1 MSEHQPSAP
10 LVLEKGFLERFVAGY
25 FKDREQYL
33 SLLENHGS
41 PLWVLEPSVLKAK
54 ARRFSQA
61 FSAYFDQTS
70 YYFAVKSNNR
80 PEVSATLLES
90 GFGLDVS
97 SGIELRTALNLNA
110 RDIIFS
116 GPGKTQEELTLALQH
131 RDRVT
136 LLLDSFGELDRLSA
150 LVSGPEPAPPVRVGI
165 RLTTNPKGLW
175 RKFGIVPEMLP
186 ELWTKMAPLPHIRFS
201 GLQFHSSWNLTPE
214 RQVEFIRLLGQTLAR
229 MPLDFNRKI
238 EFIDIGGGYWP
249 EEGEWLHSPETPE
262 GASPQG
268 NSTPWDRVRPHYRIP
283 GTPIETFAKAI
294 SHAVQTHLF
303 PFVTCRICFE
313 PGRWICHS
321 AMHLLLSVTDKKS
334 HDDKDN
340 HDLVITD
347 AGTNVI
353 GWERFETDYFPVL
366 NLSRPGL
373 LERPCPILGSLCTPH
388 DVFGYAYFGQGIEPG
403 DCLMIPCQGAY
414 TYSLGQNFIKG
425 LPGFVKL

>member
-1 MSEHQPSAP
+1 MPEHQPSGP
-10 LVLEKGFLERFVAGY
+10 LILEKKILERFVAGY

-41 PLWVLEPSVLKAK
+41 PLWVLDTSVLKAK
-54 ARRFSQA
+54 ALRFSQA
-61 FSAYFDQTS
+61 FNAYFDKTS
-70 YYFAVKSNNR
+70 YYFAMKSNNR

-110 RDIIFS
+110 GDIIFS
-116 GPGKTQEELTLALQH
+116 GPGKTHEELNLALQH

-136 LLLDSFGELDRLSA
+136 LLLDSVGELDRLSA
-150 LVSGPEPAPPVRVGI
+150 LVSGQEPASPVRAGI

-175 RKFGIVPEMLP
+175 RKFGITLDMLP
-186 ELWTKMAPLPHIRFS
+186 EFWKKLAALPHIRFA

-229 MPLDFNRKI
+229 MPREFNQSI
-238 EFIDIGGGYWP
+238 EFMDIGGGYWP

-262 GASPQG
+262 GDSPQE
-268 NSTPWDRVRPHYRIP
+268 NSIPWDRVRPHYRIP
-283 GTPIETFAKAI
+283 GTPIETFAKAL
-294 SHAVQTHLF
+294 SHAVQTHIF
-303 PFVTCRICFE
+303 PHVNCRICFE

-321 AMHLLLSVTDKKS
+321 AMHFLLSVTDKKG
-334 HDDKDN
+334 

-373 LERPCPILGSLCTPH
+373 VEKPCHILGSLCTPH
-388 DVFGYAYFGQGIEPG
+388 DVFGYAYFGGDIETG

-425 LPGFVKL
+425 LPRVVSL

>member
-1 MSEHQPSAP
+1 MPEQQPAT
-10 LVLEKGFLERFVAGY
+10 VLEKERLHRFVAAY
-25 FKDREQYL
+25 FKDRERYL
-33 SLLENHGS
+33 SLLKNHGS
-41 PLWVLEPSVLKAK
+41 PLWVLDPSVLKDR
-54 ARRFSQA
+54 ARRFSEA
-61 FSAYFDQTS
+61 FNACFDKTS
-70 YYFAVKSNNR
+70 YYFAMKSNNR
-80 PEVSATLLES
+80 PEVSAALLES

-97 SGIELRTALNLNA
+97 SGIELKTALNLKA
-110 RDIIFS
+110 EKIIFS
-116 GPGKTQEELTLALQH
+116 GPGKTQEELSLALQH

-150 LVSGPEPAPPVRVGI
+150 LVSGSDQTSPVRVGI

-186 ELWTKMAPLPHIRFS
+186 EFWKRIAPLTHIRFA

-229 MPLDFNRKI
+229 MPRDFNSRI

-249 EEGEWLHSPETPE
+249 EEGEWLHFPETPE
-262 GASPQG
+262 GASPQET
-268 NSTPWDRVRPHYRIP
+268 SIPWDRVRPHYRIP
-283 GTPIETFAKAI
+283 GTPIESFAKEI
-294 SHAVQTHLF
+294 SLAVQTHIF
-303 PFVTCRICFE
+303 PHVNCCICFE

-321 AMHLLLSVTDKKS
+321 AMHLLLSVIDKK
-334 HDDKDN
+334 N

-373 LERPCPILGSLCTPH
+373 VERPCHILGSLCTPH
-388 DVFGYAYFGQGIEPG
+388 DVFGYAYFGEGMETG

>member
-1 MSEHQPSAP
+1 MSDPRPTP
-10 LVLEKGFLERFVAGY
+10 LLEKEALESFIRPY
-25 FKDREQYL
+25 FDHREIYL
-33 SLLENHGS
+33 SLARTHGS
-41 PLWVLEPSVLKAK
+41 PLWVLDTGVLKNK

-61 FSAYFDQTS
+61 FGACFDEAS
-70 YYFAVKSNNR
+70 YYFAVKSNNC
-80 PEVSATLLES
+80 PEVAATLLES

-97 SGIELRTALNLNA
+97 SGVELSTALRLGA

-116 GPGKTQEELTLALQH
+116 GPGKTREELQLSLQH

-136 LLLDSFGELDRLSA
+136 LLLDGFGELDRLSA
-150 LVSGPEPAPPVRVGI
+150 LASGSDPASPVRVGI

-175 RKFGIVPEMLP
+175 RKFGIVPDMLP
-186 ELWTKMAPLPHIRFS
+186 EFWEKVAPLPHIRFA

-214 RQVEFIRLLGQTLAR
+214 RQVEFIALLGQTLAR
-229 MPLDFNRKI
+229 MPRDFNRSI

-262 GASPQG
+262 GPSPQTA
-268 NSTPWDRVRPHYRIP
+268 SIPWDKVRPHYRIP
-283 GTPIETFAKAI
+283 GTPIETFAKAL

-303 PFVTCRICFE
+303 PFVNCRICFE

-321 AMHLLLSVTDKKS
+321 AMHLLLSVIDKKS
-334 HDDKDN
+334 

-366 NLSRPGL
+366 NLSRSGL
-373 LERPCPILGSLCTPH
+373 EEKPCHILGSLCTPH
-388 DVFGYAYFGQGIEPG
+388 DVFGYAYFGEGIETG
-403 DCLMIPCQGAY
+403 DYLMIPCQGAY

-425 LPGFVKL
+425 LPRVVKI

>member
-1 MSEHQPSAP
+1 MPEHQPPAP
-10 LVLEKGFLERFVAGY
+10 LVLEKEILDRFVAVY
-25 FKDREQYL
+25 FKEKGKYL

-41 PLWVLEPSVLKAK
+41 PLWVLDTSVLKAK
-54 ARRFSQA
+54 ALRFSQA
-61 FSAYFDQTS
+61 FNAYFDKTS
-70 YYFAVKSNNR
+70 YYFAMKSNNR

-110 RDIIFS
+110 GDIIFS
-116 GPGKTQEELTLALQH
+116 GPGKTHEELNLALQH

-150 LVSGPEPAPPVRVGI
+150 LVSGPDPVSPVRVGI
-165 RLTTNPKGLW
+165 RLTTNPEGLW
-175 RKFGIVPEMLP
+175 RKFGITLDMLP
-186 ELWTKMAPLPHIRFS
+186 EFWKKIAALPHIRFA

-214 RQVEFIRLLGQTLAR
+214 RQVEFIRLLGQALAR
-229 MPLDFNRKI
+229 MPKDFNRKI

-262 GASPQG
+262 GASPQE
-268 NSTPWDRVRPHYRIP
+268 NSIPWDRVRPHYRIP
-283 GTPIETFAKAI
+283 GTPIETFAKEI
-294 SHAVQTHLF
+294 SQAFHTHIFPHAD
-303 PFVTCRICFE
+303 CRICFE

-334 HDDKDN
+334 

-366 NLSRPGL
+366 NLSRPGPV
-373 LERPCPILGSLCTPH
+373 ERPCHILGSLCTPH
-388 DVFGYAYFGQGIEPG
+388 DVFGYAYFGEGMETG

-414 TYSLGQNFIKG
+414 TYSLGQ
-425 LPGFVKL
+425 

>member
-1 MSEHQPSAP
+1 MSEQQPLAP
-10 LVLEKGFLERFVAGY
+10 LVLEKEMLQQFISVY
-25 FKDREQYL
+25 FKDKEQYL
-33 SLLENHGS
+33 SLLKNHGS

-54 ARRFSQA
+54 AQRFSQA
-61 FSAYFDQTS
+61 FNACFDKTS
-70 YYFAVKSNNR
+70 YYFAVKSNNC
-80 PEVSATLLES
+80 PEVAATLLES

-97 SGIELRTALNLNA
+97 SGIELKTALNLGA
-110 RDIIFS
+110 GDIVFS
-116 GPGKTQEELTLALQH
+116 GPGKTQEELRLALQH

-150 LVSGPEPAPPVRVGI
+150 LLSGSDQASPVRVGI

-186 ELWTKMAPLPHIRFS
+186 EFWEKVAPLPHIRFT
-201 GLQFHSSWNLTPE
+201 GLQFHSSWNLTSD
-214 RQVEFIRLLGQTLAR
+214 RQVEFIALLGQTLAR
-229 MPLDFNRKI
+229 MPQDFNRSI
-238 EFIDIGGGYWP
+238 EFIDMGGGYWP

-262 GASPQG
+262 GPSIQESFFPRD
-268 NSTPWDRVRPHYRIP
+268 TVRPHYRIP
-283 GTPIETFAKAI
+283 GTPIETFAKAL
-294 SHAVQTHLF
+294 SFAAQTHIF
-303 PFVTCRICFE
+303 PFADCRICFE

-334 HDDKDN
+334 RDGKEN

-366 NLSRPGL
+366 NLSRPGI
-373 LERPCPILGSLCTPH
+373 LERPCHILGSLCTPH
-388 DVFGYAYFGQGIEPG
+388 DVFGYAYFGEGIETG

-425 LPGFVKL
+425 LPRVVKI